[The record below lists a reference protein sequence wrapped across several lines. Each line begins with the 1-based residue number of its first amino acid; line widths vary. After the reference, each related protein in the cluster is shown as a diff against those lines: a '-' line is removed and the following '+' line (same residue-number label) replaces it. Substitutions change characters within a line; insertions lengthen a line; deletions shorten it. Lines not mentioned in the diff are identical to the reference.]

1 MKRKE
6 HIIRT
11 SKLIQA
17 LLMGYE
23 VTLPQYIISYKRPNF
38 YYKAEC
44 DGEPCFVKYV
54 DLTLSSFEHIAKEMS
69 EQEYFKL
76 TTFIAMNKDNPI
88 FEEESTEV
96 NLPLKGVSS

>member
-6 HIIRT
+6 LIIRT
-11 SKLIQA
+11 SKLVQA

-44 DGEPCFVKYV
+44 DGKSCFVKYV
-54 DLTLSSFEHIAKEMS
+54 DLTLNSFERIAEEMS
-69 EQEYFKL
+69 EEEYFKL
-76 TTFIAMNKDNPI
+76 TTFIAMNKDNSI
-88 FEEESTEV
+88 FEEAIEI
-96 NLPLKGVSS
+96 N

>member
-69 EQEYFKL
+69 E
-76 TTFIAMNKDNPI
+76 
-88 FEEESTEV
+88 EESTEE
-96 NLPLKGVSS
+96 NIGKS